1 MTSNKTKKLL
11 EDLKEIT
18 QKPRPKEPV
27 YRPISNQYGED
38 ENGKP
43 IYIDRMYGD
52 LYGNNK
58 LILKSGHTYKGKIY
72 KKRHLITSKD
82 LFGNK
87 NNFYSKCYVT
97 ADGRWFDQSG
107 MPMDAPKKV
116 DDEEQVATVE
126 VQKTELTSEE
136 KLHNEQSFL
145 KGLK

>member
-1 MTSNKTKKLL
+1 MTSKKTKRLL

-27 YRPISNQYGED
+27 YKPISNQYGED
-38 ENGKP
+38 QNGKP

-52 LYGNNK
+52 LYGNHT

-72 KKRHLITSKD
+72 KKRYLITSKD
-82 LFGNK
+82 MVGNK

-107 MPMDAPKKV
+107 MPMDPPKKV
-116 DDEEQVATVE
+116 DEEEQVATVE
-126 VQKTELTSEE
+126 VQKTELTTEE
-136 KLHNEQSFL
+136 KIDNEQNFL